1 LTDTIR
7 KNYDSAVMTAL
18 SEPGKTGAVTLA
30 DIARLAGVSPITASR
45 ALRSHAI
52 VAPATRERVLVA
64 AAQLGYV
71 PNLLARGLVQNRT
84 ATVGVVV
91 LELSNPFFVPML
103 SAVER
108 IAATRGFLVVV
119 GESGRDP
126 DKERRYIE
134 QFQQLRIGGIIVTTA
149 ARQSDH
155 LAGARAGGTP
165 VVLMAR
171 RWDEGDYV
179 SADHVEAGRLVAT
192 HLLSRGY
199 RRIGLVWTYEP
210 QNTAIEERILGIRR
224 VLAEAGVEVKPEW
237 DLRTPAT
244 LLEDGMAAAD
254 RYLAMTDR
262 PRAVFVSTDRQ
273 AMGFVER
280 VVARG
285 VRVPEDIAVV
295 GYDDI
300 PFAACAR
307 VPLTTV
313 AIPMRRM
320 GELAAEILFD
330 RLDGVA
336 GTEPRQIL
344 LQPELVLRRSSP

>member
-1 LTDTIR
+1 
-7 KNYDSAVMTAL
+7 MTAL
-18 SEPGKTGAVTLA
+18 PNGERSGAVTLA
-30 DIARLAGVSPITASR
+30 DIAKRANVSPITASR
-45 ALRSHAI
+45 ALGGSGL
-52 VAPATRERVLVA
+52 VALATRERVLA
-64 AAQLGYV
+64 AASDLGYV

-103 SAVER
+103 SAVESV
-108 IAATRGFLVVV
+108 AARRGFLVVV

-126 DKERRYIE
+126 DKELRYVE

-149 ARQSDH
+149 SRQFDH
-155 LAGARAGGTP
+155 LVAARAGGTP

-171 RWDEGDYV
+171 RWEEGDYV
-179 SADHVEAGRLVAT
+179 TADHVEAGRLVAG
-192 HLLSRGY
+192 HLLSRDY
-199 RRIGLVWTYEP
+199 RRIGLVWTREP
-210 QNTAIEERILGIRR
+210 ENTAIEDRILGVRQ
-224 VLAEAGVEVKPEW
+224 VLTEAGVELPSRW
-237 DLRTPAT
+237 DLRTPTT
-244 LLEDGMAAAD
+244 LLEDGMEAAD
-254 RYLAMTDR
+254 RFLAMPDR

-280 VVARG
+280 VVAKG
-285 VRVPEDIAVV
+285 VRVPEDLAIV

-300 PFAACAR
+300 PFAAYAR

-330 RLDGVA
+330 RLDGAA
-336 GTEPRQIL
+336 GPEPRQVL
-344 LQPELVLRRSSP
+344 LQPELIVRASSP

>member
-1 LTDTIR
+1 
-7 KNYDSAVMTAL
+7 MTAL
-18 SEPGKTGAVTLA
+18 SEQGKSGAITLA
-30 DIARLAGVSPITASR
+30 DIARRAGVSPITASR
-45 ALRSHAI
+45 ALRSNAV
-52 VAPATRERVLVA
+52 VAQATRARVLA
-64 AAQLGYV
+64 AAAELGYV

-103 SAVER
+103 SAVETV
-108 IAATRGFLVVV
+108 AAKRGFLVVV

-126 DKERRYIE
+126 DKERRYVE

-149 ARQSDH
+149 SRRFDH
-155 LAGARAGGTP
+155 LAAARAGGTP

-171 RWDEGDYV
+171 RWEEGDYV
-179 SADHVEAGRLVAT
+179 TADHVEAGRLVGK
-192 HLLSRGY
+192 HLLARNY

-210 QNTAIEERILGIRR
+210 ENTAIEERVHGVRE
-224 VLAEAGVEVKPEW
+224 VLADAGLELPERW
-237 DLRTPAT
+237 NLRTPTT
-244 LLEDGMAAAD
+244 LLEDGMDAAD

-280 VVARG
+280 LVSQG
-285 VRVPEDIAVV
+285 LRVPEDMAVV

-320 GELAAEILFD
+320 GDLAAEILFD

-336 GTEPRQIL
+336 ESESRQIL
-344 LQPELVLRRSSP
+344 LQPELIVRASSP

>member
-1 LTDTIR
+1 
-7 KNYDSAVMTAL
+7 MTAL
-18 SEPGKTGAVTLA
+18 SEPAKAGAVTLA
-30 DIARLAGVSPITASR
+30 DIARRAGVSSITASR
-45 ALRSHAI
+45 ALRPNGV
-52 VAPATRERVLVA
+52 VAQTTRARVLA
-64 AAQLGYV
+64 AAAELGYV

-103 SAVER
+103 SAVES
-108 IAATRGFLVVV
+108 IAAKRDFLVVV
-119 GESGRDP
+119 GESRRDA
-126 DKERRYIE
+126 DKERRYVE

-149 ARQSDH
+149 SRQFDH
-155 LAGARAGGTP
+155 LASARAGGTP

-171 RWDEGDYV
+171 RWEEGDYV
-179 SADHVEAGRLVAT
+179 TADHVEAGRLVAR
-192 HLLSRGY
+192 HLLSRDY
-199 RRIGLVWTYEP
+199 RRIGLVWTHEP
-210 QNTAIEERILGIRR
+210 ENTAIEERIHGVRQ
-224 VLAEAGVEVKPEW
+224 VFAEAGVELPPRW
-237 DLRTPAT
+237 DLRTPTT
-244 LLEDGMAAAD
+244 LLEDGMEAAD
-254 RYLAMTDR
+254 RFLAMADR

-280 VVARG
+280 VVSQG
-285 VRVPEDIAVV
+285 VRVPEDLAIV

-330 RLDGVA
+330 RMEGK
-336 GTEPRQIL
+336 GPRESQQTL
-344 LQPELVLRRSSP
+344 LAPELVIRASCP

>member
-1 LTDTIR
+1 
-7 KNYDSAVMTAL
+7 MTAL
-18 SEPGKTGAVTLA
+18 SEQTRTGAVTLA
-30 DIARLAGVSPITASR
+30 DIARRAGVSPITASR
-45 ALRSHAI
+45 ALRSSAV
-52 VAPATRERVLVA
+52 VAQATRERVLA
-64 AAQLGYV
+64 AAAELGYV

-103 SAVER
+103 SAVETV
-108 IAATRGFLVVV
+108 AAKRGFLVVV

-126 DKERRYIE
+126 DKERRYVE

-149 ARQSDH
+149 SRRFDH
-155 LAGARAGGTP
+155 LAAARAGGTP

-179 SADHVEAGRLVAT
+179 TADHVEAGRLVGK
-192 HLLSRGY
+192 HLLARNY

-210 QNTAIEERILGIRR
+210 ENTAIEERVHGVRE
-224 VLAEAGVEVKPEW
+224 VLADAGLELPERW
-237 DLRTPAT
+237 NLRTPTT
-244 LLEDGMAAAD
+244 LLEDGMDAAD

-280 VVARG
+280 LVSQG
-285 VRVPEDIAVV
+285 LRVPEDMAVV

-320 GELAAEILFD
+320 GDLAAEILFD

-336 GTEPRQIL
+336 ESESRQIL
-344 LQPELVLRRSSP
+344 LQPELIVRASSP

>member
-1 LTDTIR
+1 
-7 KNYDSAVMTAL
+7 MTAL
-18 SEPGKTGAVTLA
+18 SEQTRTGAVTLA
-30 DIARLAGVSPITASR
+30 DIARRAGVSPITASR
-45 ALRSHAI
+45 ALRSTAV
-52 VAPATRERVLVA
+52 VAQATRERVLAVA
-64 AAQLGYV
+64 AELGYV

-103 SAVER
+103 SAVES
-108 IAATRGFLVVV
+108 IAAKRGFLMVV
-119 GESGRDP
+119 GESGRDA
-126 DKERRYIE
+126 DKERRYVE

-149 ARQSDH
+149 SRRFDH
-155 LAGARAGGTP
+155 LVAAHAGGTP

-179 SADHVEAGRLVAT
+179 TADHVEAGRLVGK
-192 HLLSRGY
+192 HLLARDY
-199 RRIGLVWTYEP
+199 RRVGLVWTHEP
-210 QNTAIEERILGIRR
+210 ENTAIEERILGVRQ
-224 VLAEAGVEVKPEW
+224 VLADAGVELQDRW
-237 DLRTPAT
+237 NLRTPTT
-244 LLEDGMAAAD
+244 LLEDGMDAAD
-254 RYLAMTDR
+254 RYLAMPER

-280 VVARG
+280 VVAHG
-285 VRVPEDIAVV
+285 VRVPEDMAVV
-295 GYDDI
+295 SYDDI

-330 RLDGVA
+330 RLDGAA
-336 GTEPRQIL
+336 GPEARQIL
-344 LQPELVLRRSSP
+344 LQPELIVRASSP

>member
-1 LTDTIR
+1 M
-7 KNYDSAVMTAL
+7 YDSATMTAL
-18 SEPGKTGAVTLA
+18 PNGGRSGAVTLA
-30 DIARLAGVSPITASR
+30 DIARRAGVAPITASR
-45 ALRSHAI
+45 ALRSNAV
-52 VAPATRERVLVA
+52 VAQATRERVLA
-64 AAQLGYV
+64 AAAELGYV

-103 SAVER
+103 SAVES
-108 IAATRGFLVVV
+108 IAAKRDFLVVV
-119 GESGRDP
+119 GESRRDA
-126 DKERRYIE
+126 DKERRYVE

-149 ARQSDH
+149 SRQFDH
-155 LAGARAGGTP
+155 LAAARAGGTP

-179 SADHVEAGRLVAT
+179 TADHVEAGHLVAG
-192 HLLSRGY
+192 HLLSRDY
-199 RRIGLVWTYEP
+199 RRIGLVWTHEP
-210 QNTAIEERILGIRR
+210 ENTAIEERILGVRQ
-224 VLAEAGVEVKPEW
+224 VFAEAGVELPPRW
-237 DLRTPAT
+237 DLRTPTT
-244 LLEDGMAAAD
+244 LLEDGMEAAD
-254 RYLAMTDR
+254 RFLAMSDR

-280 VVARG
+280 LVSQG
-285 VRVPEDIAVV
+285 VRVPEDLAIV

-320 GELAAEILFD
+320 GELAAELLFD
-330 RLDGVA
+330 RMEGK
-336 GTEPRQIL
+336 GPRESQQTL
-344 LQPELVLRRSSP
+344 LAPELVIRASCP

>member
-1 LTDTIR
+1 
-7 KNYDSAVMTAL
+7 MTAL
-18 SEPGKTGAVTLA
+18 SEQGKSGAITLA
-30 DIARLAGVSPITASR
+30 DIARRAGVSPITASR
-45 ALRSHAI
+45 ALRSNAV
-52 VAPATRERVLVA
+52 VAQATRARVLA
-64 AAQLGYV
+64 AAAELGYV

-103 SAVER
+103 SAVETV
-108 IAATRGFLVVV
+108 AAKRGFLVVV

-149 ARQSDH
+149 SCRFDH
-155 LAGARAGGTP
+155 LAAARAGGTP

-179 SADHVEAGRLVAT
+179 TADHVEAGRLVGK
-192 HLLSRGY
+192 HLLARNY
-199 RRIGLVWTYEP
+199 RRTGLVWTYEP
-210 QNTAIEERILGIRR
+210 ENTAIEERIHGVRE
-224 VLAEAGVEVKPEW
+224 VLADAGVELPERW
-237 DLRTPAT
+237 NLRTPTT
-244 LLEDGMAAAD
+244 LLEDGMDAAD
-254 RYLAMTDR
+254 RFLAMTDR

-280 VVARG
+280 LVSQG
-285 VRVPEDIAVV
+285 LRVPEDMAVV

-320 GELAAEILFD
+320 GDLAAEILFN

-336 GTEPRQIL
+336 GASPRQIL
-344 LQPELVLRRSSP
+344 LQPELIVRASSP

>member
-1 LTDTIR
+1 
-7 KNYDSAVMTAL
+7 
-18 SEPGKTGAVTLA
+18 
-30 DIARLAGVSPITASR
+30 
-45 ALRSHAI
+45 
-52 VAPATRERVLVA
+52 VAHATRERVLA
-64 AAQLGYV
+64 AAAELGYV

-103 SAVER
+103 SAVES
-108 IAATRGFLVVV
+108 IAAKRGFLVVV

-149 ARQSDH
+149 SRRVDH
-155 LAGARAGGTP
+155 LAAARAGGTP

-171 RWDEGDYV
+171 RWGEGDYV
-179 SADHVEAGRLVAT
+179 TADHVEAGRLVAK
-192 HLLSRGY
+192 HLLARNYGS
-199 RRIGLVWTYEP
+199 IGLVWTHEP
-210 QNTAIEERILGIRR
+210 KNTAIEERILGVRQ
-224 VLAEAGVEVKPEW
+224 VLADAGVELPPQW
-237 DLRTPAT
+237 DLRTPT
-244 LLEDGMAAAD
+244 TMLEDGMDAAD
-254 RYLAMTDR
+254 RYLAMPAR

-280 VVARG
+280 MVARG
-285 VRVPEDIAVV
+285 VHVPEEMAVV

-330 RLDGVA
+330 RLDGIA
-336 GTEPRQIL
+336 GAEPRKIL
-344 LQPELVLRRSSP
+344 LQPELVVRASSP

>member
-1 LTDTIR
+1 
-7 KNYDSAVMTAL
+7 MTAL
-18 SEPGKTGAVTLA
+18 SEQTRTGAVTLA
-30 DIARLAGVSPITASR
+30 DIARRAGVSPITASR
-45 ALRSHAI
+45 ALRSTAV
-52 VAPATRERVLVA
+52 VAQATRERVLAVA
-64 AAQLGYV
+64 AELGYV

-103 SAVER
+103 SAVES
-108 IAATRGFLVVV
+108 IAAKRGFLMVV
-119 GESGRDP
+119 GESGRDA
-126 DKERRYIE
+126 DKERRYVE

-149 ARQSDH
+149 SRWFDH
-155 LAGARAGGTP
+155 LAAARAGGTP

-179 SADHVEAGRLVAT
+179 TADHVEAGRLVGK
-192 HLLSRGY
+192 HLLARDY
-199 RRIGLVWTYEP
+199 RRVGLVWTHEP
-210 QNTAIEERILGIRR
+210 ENTAIEERILGVRQ
-224 VLAEAGVEVKPEW
+224 VLADAGVELQDRW
-237 DLRTPAT
+237 NLRTPTT
-244 LLEDGMAAAD
+244 LLEDGMDAAD
-254 RYLAMTDR
+254 RYLAMPER

-280 VVARG
+280 VVAHG
-285 VRVPEDIAVV
+285 VRVPEDMAIVS
-295 GYDDI
+295 YDDI

-330 RLDGVA
+330 RLDGAA
-336 GTEPRQIL
+336 GPEARQIL
-344 LQPELVLRRSSP
+344 LQPELIVRASSP

>member
-1 LTDTIR
+1 MQ
-7 KNYDSAVMTAL
+7 YDSAVMTAL
-18 SEPGKTGAVTLA
+18 SGTTRTGAVTLA
-30 DIARLAGVSPITASR
+30 DIARQAGVSPITASR
-45 ALRSHAI
+45 ALRSSGV
-52 VAPATRERVLVA
+52 VAHETREKVLA
-64 AAQLGYV
+64 AATELGYV

-103 SAVER
+103 SAVES
-108 IAATRGFLVVV
+108 IAAKRGFLVVV
-119 GESGRDP
+119 GESGREA
-126 DKERRYIE
+126 DKERRYVE

-149 ARQSDH
+149 SHRFDH
-155 LAGARAGGTP
+155 LAAARAVGTP

-171 RWDEGDYV
+171 HWDDGDYV
-179 SADHVEAGRLVAT
+179 TADHVEAGRLVAK
-192 HLLSRGY
+192 HLLSRHYGS
-199 RRIGLVWTYEP
+199 IGLVWTHEP
-210 QNTAIEERILGIRR
+210 ENTAIEERILGIRQ
-224 VLAEAGVEVKPEW
+224 VLADANVELQDRWNV
-237 DLRTPAT
+237 RTPTT
-244 LLEDGMAAAD
+244 LLEDGMDAAD
-254 RYLAMTDR
+254 RYLALPDR

-280 VVARG
+280 LVTRG
-285 VRVPEDIAVV
+285 VRVPEDMAVV

-330 RLDGVA
+330 RLDGVGPA
-336 GTEPRQIL
+336 APRQIL
-344 LQPELVLRRSSP
+344 LQPEFIVRASSP

>member
-1 LTDTIR
+1 
-7 KNYDSAVMTAL
+7 MTAL
-18 SEPGKTGAVTLA
+18 SAAGKSGAVTLEH
-30 DIARLAGVSPITASR
+30 IARRAGVSPITASR
-45 ALRSHAI
+45 ALRSSPV
-52 VAPATRERVLVA
+52 VAQATRERVLA
-64 AAQLGYV
+64 AAAELGYV

-103 SAVER
+103 SAVESV
-108 IAATRGFLVVV
+108 AAKRGFLVVV

-126 DKERRYIE
+126 DKERRYVE

-149 ARQSDH
+149 SRRFDH
-155 LAGARAGGTP
+155 LATARAGGTP

-179 SADHVEAGRLVAT
+179 TADHVEAGRLVGK
-192 HLLSRGY
+192 HLVARGY

-210 QNTAIEERILGIRR
+210 ENTAIEERIQGVREA
-224 VLAEAGVEVKPEW
+224 LADAGVELPERW
-237 DLRTPAT
+237 NLRTPTT
-244 LLEDGMAAAD
+244 LLEDGMDAAD

-262 PRAVFVSTDRQ
+262 PRAVFISTDRQ

-280 VVARG
+280 AVSHG
-285 VRVPEDIAVV
+285 LRVPEDMAVV

-330 RLDGVA
+330 RLDGVVA
-336 GTEPRQIL
+336 PAPRQIL
-344 LQPELVLRRSSP
+344 LQPELIVRASSP

>member
-1 LTDTIR
+1 
-7 KNYDSAVMTAL
+7 MTAL
-18 SEPGKTGAVTLA
+18 SEQTRTGAVTLA
-30 DIARLAGVSPITASR
+30 DIARRAGVSPITASR
-45 ALRSHAI
+45 ALRSSGV
-52 VAPATRERVLVA
+52 VAQATKDRVLA
-64 AAQLGYV
+64 AAVELGYV

-91 LELSNPFFVPML
+91 LELANPFFVPML
-103 SAVER
+103 SAVES
-108 IAATRGFLVVV
+108 IAAKRSFLVVV
-119 GESGRDP
+119 GESGREA
-126 DKERRYIE
+126 DKERRYVE

-149 ARQSDH
+149 SRRFEH
-155 LAGARAGGTP
+155 LAAARVGGTP

-179 SADHVEAGRLVAT
+179 TADHVAAGRLVAK
-192 HLLSRGY
+192 HLLARDY
-199 RRIGLVWTYEP
+199 RRIGLVWTHELENP
-210 QNTAIEERILGIRR
+210 SIQERIVGIRQ
-224 VLAEAGVEVKPEW
+224 VFADAGAQLKPQW
-237 DLRTPAT
+237 DLQTPTT
-244 LLEDGMAAAD
+244 LLEDGMDAAD
-254 RYLAMTDR
+254 RYLAMHDR

-280 VVARG
+280 VVAHG
-285 VRVPEDIAVV
+285 VRVPEDMAVV

-330 RLDGVA
+330 RLDGVPSS
-336 GTEPRQIL
+336 EPRQVL
-344 LQPELVLRRSSP
+344 LQPELIVRASSP

>member
-1 LTDTIR
+1 MQ
-7 KNYDSAVMTAL
+7 YDSAVMTAL
-18 SEPGKTGAVTLA
+18 SEKTKTGAVTLA
-30 DIARLAGVSPITASR
+30 DIARRAGVSPITASR
-45 ALRSHAI
+45 SLRSSGV
-52 VAPATRERVLVA
+52 VAHATRERVLA
-64 AAQLGYV
+64 AAAELGYV

-103 SAVER
+103 SAVES
-108 IAATRGFLVVV
+108 IAAKRGFLVVV
-119 GESGRDP
+119 GESEREA
-126 DKERRYIE
+126 DKERRYVE

-149 ARQSDH
+149 SRRFDH
-155 LAGARAGGTP
+155 LAAARAGGTP

-171 RWDEGDYV
+171 RWDDGDYV
-179 SADHVEAGRLVAT
+179 TADHVEAGRLVAK
-192 HLLSRGY
+192 HLLSRNYGT
-199 RRIGLVWTYEP
+199 IGLVWTHEP
-210 QNTAIEERILGIRR
+210 ENTAIEERILGVRQ
-224 VLAEAGVEVKPEW
+224 VLADANVELQDRWNV
-237 DLRTPAT
+237 RTPTT
-244 LLEDGMAAAD
+244 LLEDGMEAAD
-254 RYLAMTDR
+254 RYLAMPDR

-280 VVARG
+280 LVSQG
-285 VRVPEDIAVV
+285 VRVPEDMAVV

-336 GTEPRQIL
+336 GSESRQVL
-344 LQPELVLRRSSP
+344 LQPELVVRASSP

>member
-1 LTDTIR
+1 
-7 KNYDSAVMTAL
+7 M
-18 SEPGKTGAVTLA
+18 
-30 DIARLAGVSPITASR
+30 
-45 ALRSHAI
+45 
-52 VAPATRERVLVA
+52 
-64 AAQLGYV
+64 
-71 PNLLARGLVQNRT
+71 ARGLVQNRT

-103 SAVER
+103 SAVETV
-108 IAATRGFLVVV
+108 AAKRGFLVVV

-126 DKERRYIE
+126 DKERRYVE

-149 ARQSDH
+149 SRRFDH
-155 LAGARAGGTP
+155 LAAARAGGTP

-179 SADHVEAGRLVAT
+179 TADHVEAGRLVGK
-192 HLLSRGY
+192 HLLARNY

-210 QNTAIEERILGIRR
+210 ENTAIEERVHGVRE
-224 VLAEAGVEVKPEW
+224 VLADAGLELPERW
-237 DLRTPAT
+237 NLRTPTT
-244 LLEDGMAAAD
+244 LLEDGMDAAD

-280 VVARG
+280 LVSQG
-285 VRVPEDIAVV
+285 LRVPEDMAVV

-320 GELAAEILFD
+320 GDLAAEILFD

-336 GTEPRQIL
+336 ESESRQIL
-344 LQPELVLRRSSP
+344 LQPELIVRASSP